1 MLSYL
6 RNWADMI
13 DIRTALERA
22 LQQLDK
28 SHAESRLEAE
38 ILLSHVL
45 NKNRAYIFAHPEAVL
60 HPNQLEAYQQLIAQR
75 AEGTPIA
82 YLTGQREFWSL
93 NLKVSKDTLIPRHE
107 TELLVEL
114 ALDLIPDTPETC
126 ILDLGTG
133 SGAIALAIASE
144 RPKWKIIASDFSKAA
159 LKVAQDNAVNLGITN
174 VHFYH
179 SSWFSTLPKYHY
191 HAIISNPPYIAEQD
205 PHLKQG
211 DIRFEPLSALASGQ
225 DGLADLQYIIQ
236 HSYEC
241 LLPGGLLLL
250 EHGYDQKIHLSA
262 ILNKLGYKKV
272 RSWQDIQ
279 GHDRVSG
286 GWHP

>member
-22 LQQLDK
+22 MHLLDK
-28 SHAESRLEAE
+28 PHAESRLEAE
-38 ILLSHVL
+38 LLLSHVL
-45 NKNRAYIFAHPEAVL
+45 KKNRAYIFAHPEALL

-144 RPKWKIIASDFSKAA
+144 RPTWKIIASDFSKAA
-159 LKVAQDNAVNLGITN
+159 LKVAQYNAVNLGITN

-179 SSWFSTLPKYHY
+179 SSWFSTLPKHHY

-250 EHGYDQKIHLSA
+250 EHGYDQKNHLNA
-262 ILNKLGYKKV
+262 ILNKLGYTNV